1 MLINEITVKNG
12 KQVKAKSKMPK
23 LIKPTKDNESPHPF
37 RGKLVGEDWGSSD
50 GTNLVQGIDKAI
62 EKYGLSPEVI
72 QSAAQELAEFYY
84 DDMGYDSPEEAV
96 DAVIDTWKRRSETG
110 RALAQMFAPVD
121 EAYGSK
127 PVAPKRNPVAKNL
140 NKFNKPAT
148 HQDKKY
154 QSKQIRGHK
163 FKQQPDAE

>member
-1 MLINEITVKNG
+1 MKIFEVT
-12 KQVKAKSKMPK
+12 QVRSSDKRPK
-23 LIKPTKDNESPHPF
+23 LTKPTKGNESPHPF

-62 EKYGLSPEVI
+62 EKYGLSPDVI
-72 QSAAQELAEFYY
+72 MSAAQDLAEFYY

-110 RALAQMFAPVD
+110 KALAQMFAPVG
-121 EAYGSK
+121 EGK
-127 PVAPKRNPVAKNL
+127 KVPLPKMNPVAKNL

-163 FKQQPDAE
+163 FKQQPDVE